1 MVRAVIFD
9 VFGTL
14 LEIRNRQ
21 HPYRQLLREGA
32 QQGRPPSTHDL
43 RVLMTFQGGL
53 LEAADLFRIRL
64 APRQVDNLQAA
75 LEREL
80 ESIHLYSDA
89 QPAIDRLRSQGVK
102 LGLCSN
108 LAQPYCA
115 AVRRLLPDLDAY
127 ALSAELMVMKPDP
140 QMYLAT
146 CRLLGAV
153 PDGGDGDPSHRV
165 LMIGDS
171 PKCDQYGPRQ
181 IGVGGYHLDR
191 SGSGRFRDL
200 LEFVTAMEELN

>member
-1 MVRAVIFD
+1 MARAVIFD

-14 LEIRNRQ
+14 LEIRDRQ

-32 QQGRPPSTHDL
+32 RQGRLPTKRDVY
-43 RVLMTFQGGL
+43 VLMTFQGGL
-53 LEAADLFRIRL
+53 VETADLFRIRL
-64 APRQVDNLQAA
+64 TPYKLGKLQGA

-80 ESIHLYSDA
+80 ESIRLYDDA
-89 QPAIDRLRSQGVK
+89 QPAIDRLRRQGVK

-115 AVRRLLPDLDAY
+115 AVRRLLSDLDAY
-127 ALSAELMVMKPDP
+127 ALSAELKMMKPDP

-146 CRLLGAV
+146 CRMLGVV
-153 PDGGDGDPSHRV
+153 PGGGDGDSSHRV

-171 PKCDQYGPRQ
+171 PKCDQHGPRE
-181 IGVGGYHLDR
+181 IGVGGYLLQR

-200 LEFVTAMEELN
+200 LKFVTALKGLR